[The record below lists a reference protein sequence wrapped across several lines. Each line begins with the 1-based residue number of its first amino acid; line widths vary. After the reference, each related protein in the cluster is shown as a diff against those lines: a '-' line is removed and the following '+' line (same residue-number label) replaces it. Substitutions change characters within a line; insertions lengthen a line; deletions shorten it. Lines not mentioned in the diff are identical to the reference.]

1 VWHSLTVYCPLF
13 ISMRGENA
21 LFGNWVRRRRRV
33 LDLTQEELAQKV
45 NCSLS
50 MLRKIERDERRPSEQ
65 LAKLLADQ
73 LAIEDSQ
80 RNIFLQLAQGKF
92 VPDIEDLSTPR
103 GSLIPIPVKFSQEI
117 EGQSPF
123 VARSRELV
131 LLHEHL
137 ERALEGQG
145 RMVFIAG
152 EAGRGKTSLLYEFAH
167 QSIQAYPNL
176 IVVGGSS
183 DIYTGQGDPLLP
195 FRTIF
200 RMLAADFENTSI
212 RRMISREL
220 AARLVK
226 NVPVFTEILIN
237 QGPHLVDSLIPGTA
251 LETHLVQGYPHHPKN
266 AQLLLRLKEHR
277 AREASPFVP
286 GLPQN
291 TFFEEIANTLIGLA
305 QHQPMVLALDDLH
318 WIDHSSAALLGYL
331 SKLIKPVPILLV
343 GSYRPEDLTLT
354 RVVDVADEPVQHP
367 LQVVLSESMRQF
379 GQNRIDLDHFD
390 LGEELEFTNA
400 LLDMSENELGA
411 EFREHLAKFTEG
423 HPLFV
428 IELLRDMGERG
439 DILQGEDGIWREGP
453 SMRWDN
459 FPAEVEGV
467 IEKRIKHLPENLRLL
482 LTIASVQGDSFFA
495 EVIAAVSK
503 TEPHQLIR
511 QLSSELNHRYRLI
524 YEHGI
529 QRVVSE
535 RLSQYRFRHHLFQIY
550 LYEHLGA
557 AERMYFHEAV
567 GNALESLLSGT
578 GELPAAQLAR
588 HFQEARLSEKASQYL
603 LLAGQ
608 QACRLLAFDE
618 AIAHFE
624 SGLLELKRIHPS
636 LETSRLEYEFD
647 LNLARARWHDGRVKE
662 AVIAFQDAIE
672 IARSLEDPQAFG
684 QAVLAYEEPRWRLN
698 LGTELSQP
706 LMREALVD
714 LGKEQSG
721 LRVRLL
727 VGLARSL
734 LASGKQDEL
743 RTTVDQALH
752 IARGIKDQVALC
764 DALRIRAHID
774 RRPESTDERLATIQE
789 LISTAKS
796 IGDLERLADGYDLY
810 VYDLLE
816 LGQIDLVD
824 KVIEDQRQI
833 AYEIKQP
840 FQIHVAAVFKTMRFI
855 LGGDFGKAEEL
866 AKEAADISQQI
877 GIEDLDGIFGTH
889 MFTIR
894 REQGRI
900 NEIAKILKILVANN
914 PLSSAWRP
922 GLALIYSSL
931 DQLEEARVIFNNLA
945 NDRFVSI
952 PKDSLWVGT
961 MAYLSEVCAFLSD
974 DAQATI
980 LYDMLLPYKSHAVVV
995 GGATVCF
1002 GAAGRFLSILA
1013 KTMSK
1018 WELAE
1023 RHIKE
1028 AMDLDKRMKAWPWL
1042 AHSQAE
1048 YATILLEKGQ
1058 GENLILAQA
1067 LFDEALKAAQRMGM
1081 GYLMKKIETLQVHY
1095 GLP

>member
-1 VWHSLTVYCPLF
+1 
-13 ISMRGENA
+13 
-21 LFGNWVRRRRRV
+21 
-33 LDLTQEELAQKV
+33 
-45 NCSLS
+45 
-50 MLRKIERDERRPSEQ
+50 MLRKIERDERKPSEQ

-80 RNIFLQLAQGKF
+80 RVSFLQLARGKF
-92 VPDIEDLSTPR
+92 VPNIENPNTLR
-103 GSLIPIPVKFSQEI
+103 GSLIPIPAEI
-117 EGQSPF
+117 DNSIEEERFF

-131 LLHEHL
+131 LLHEYL
-137 ERALEGQG
+137 ERTLEGQG
-145 RMVFIAG
+145 KMVFIAG

-195 FRTIF
+195 FRAIF
-200 RMLAADFENTSI
+200 RLLAGDFENTSM

-220 AARLVK
+220 ATRLVQ
-226 NVPVFTEILIN
+226 NVPVLTEILID
-237 QGPHLVDSLIPGTA
+237 QGPHLIDSLIPGAA
-251 LETHLVQGYPHHPKN
+251 LENRLLQGYPHHPKN
-266 AQLLLRLKEHR
+266 TQLLLLLKEHR
-277 AREASPFVP
+277 ARLASPFVP

-291 TFFEEIANTLIGLA
+291 TFFEEIANTLIELA

-331 SKLIKPVPILLV
+331 SKLIKQVPILLV
-343 GSYRPEDLTLT
+343 GSYRPEDLTLS
-354 RVVDVADEPVQHP
+354 RYADVADEPAQHP
-367 LQVVLSESMRQF
+367 LQEVLSESMRQF

-390 LGEELEFTNA
+390 VGEELEFTNA
-400 LLDMSENELGA
+400 LLDMSKNELGA
-411 EFREHLAKFTEG
+411 EFREHLAKLTEG

-439 DILQGEDGIWREGP
+439 DILQGENGLWREGP
-453 SMRWDN
+453 SMRWDS
-459 FPAEVEGV
+459 FPAEVEGI
-467 IEKRIKHLPENLRLL
+467 IEKRIYRLPEDLRLI

-495 EVIAAVSK
+495 EVIAAV
-503 TEPHQLIR
+503 TQTAFHQLIR

-524 YEHGI
+524 QEHGI
-529 QRVVSE
+529 LSAGSE

-557 AERMYFHEAV
+557 AERMYLHEAV
-567 GNALESLLSGT
+567 GNALETLLSGT

-588 HFQEARLSEKASQYL
+588 HFQEARMSEKASQYL

-608 QACRLLAFDE
+608 EACRLLAFDE
-618 AIAHFE
+618 AIVHFE

-636 LETSRLEYEFD
+636 PETSRLEYEFD

-672 IARSLEDPQAFG
+672 IARSLDDPHALG

-706 LMREALVD
+706 LMREALAD
-714 LGKEQSG
+714 LREEQSG

-743 RTTVDQALH
+743 RTTVDQALN
-752 IARGIKDQVALC
+752 IARRIKDQVALC

-774 RRPESTDERLATIQE
+774 RRPESTAERLETIQE

-824 KVIEDQRQI
+824 EVIEAQRQI

-840 FQIHVAAVFKTMRFI
+840 FQIHVAAVFQTMRCI

-877 GIEDLDGIFGTH
+877 GIAELDGIFGTH

-894 REQGRI
+894 REQGRM
-900 NEIAKILKILVANN
+900 NEVAQILKILLANN
-914 PLSSAWRP
+914 PSSSAWRP

-931 DQLEEARVIFNNLA
+931 GQLEEASSVFKALA
-945 NDRFVSI
+945 ADGFASI
-952 PKDSLWVGT
+952 PQDSLWVGT
-961 MAYLSEVCAFLSD
+961 MAYLSEVCAFLRD

-995 GGATVCF
+995 GGATVCY

-1018 WELAE
+1018 MELAE

-1028 AMDLDKRMKAWPWL
+1028 AMDLDKHMQAWPWL

-1058 GENLILAQA
+1058 EENRTRAQA
-1067 LFDEALKAAQRMGM
+1067 VFDEALKAAQRMGM
-1081 GYLMKKIETLQVHY
+1081 GYLMKKIKALQVHY
-1095 GLP
+1095 SLP